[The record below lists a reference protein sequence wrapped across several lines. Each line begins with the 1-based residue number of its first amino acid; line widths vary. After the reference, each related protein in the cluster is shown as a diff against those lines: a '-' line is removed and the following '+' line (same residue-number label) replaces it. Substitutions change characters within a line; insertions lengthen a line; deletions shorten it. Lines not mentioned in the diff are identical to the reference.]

1 MKSNDTMVISQID
14 SILSDFPAQDIKEKL
29 NFSFAQVLQMSDG
42 MLGSDLADIFE
53 LFNRISEVFQKR
65 VLAEV
70 SRQGQKQPIR
80 YANQ

>member
-1 MKSNDTMVISQID
+1 MNANDSKVISQID

-53 LFNRISEVFQKR
+53 LFNRISEVFQTKA
-65 VLAEV
+65 LAEEQL
-70 SRQGQKQPIR
+70 SEIENG
-80 YANQ
+80 

>member
-65 VLAEV
+65 VLAEE
-70 SRQGQKQPIR
+70 QLCEIENG
-80 YANQ
+80 

>member
-1 MKSNDTMVISQID
+1 MNANDSKVISQID

-65 VLAEV
+65 VLAEE
-70 SRQGQKQPIR
+70 
-80 YANQ
+80 

>member
-65 VLAEV
+65 VLAEE
-70 SRQGQKQPIR
+70 
-80 YANQ
+80 